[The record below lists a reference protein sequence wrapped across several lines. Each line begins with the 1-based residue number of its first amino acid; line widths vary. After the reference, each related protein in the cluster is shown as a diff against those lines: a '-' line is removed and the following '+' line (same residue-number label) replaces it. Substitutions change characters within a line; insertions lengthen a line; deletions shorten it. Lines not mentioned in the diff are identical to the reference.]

1 MENTRKFA
9 AGDPFP
15 AMTWPKVGGGTV
27 QLSTRPGW
35 RLLVVYRGKH
45 CPLCR
50 KYLRSL
56 NELLSKFHDIGVDV
70 TAVSAD
76 SREKAETEAR
86 EEGWH
91 FSAAYDLSVDAMHQL
106 GLYISEPTSPK
117 ETDRPFAEPAL
128 FVINPAGQ
136 TQVIN
141 VSNAPF
147 ARPELA
153 VVVEGLRTAQKEHS
167 PIHGTGG

>member
-1 MENTRKFA
+1 MQEQRKLA
-9 AGDPFP
+9 AGDAFP

-27 QLSTRPGW
+27 QLSAVPGW

-50 KYLRSL
+50 KYLRTL
-56 NELLSKFHDIGVDV
+56 NELLSKFREIGVDV

-76 SREKAETEAR
+76 PREKAETEAR
-86 EEGWH
+86 EEGWK
-91 FSAAYDLSVDAMHQL
+91 FSTAYDLSIDAMHEL

-128 FVINPAGQ
+128 FVINPDGR

-153 VVVEGLRTAQKEHS
+153 VVVDGLRTAQKEHS